1 MPTTTVNA
9 TLQGKVDYETNIAS
23 TNWVG
28 LIRDVSTG
36 NSADTYTTEVGVG
49 TAIRVNLSTG
59 RTNYFGACRRVFLFF
74 DNLDTSIVGTIT
86 ATTLKIYNPFPFFNT
101 CNTIAVE
108 GSAWGNNGTT
118 TTLSTSDYSNLDHST
133 AYSSEKTTWSGGTG
147 VYNDFVLNTTAIT
160 AMNTNGYLNVAIIE
174 GEYDYGNTNPTLDLQ
189 GIATSMKFLDP
200 TYPIKLEITYTPAL
214 NSITTYS
221 SVIGVAAANIS
232 SINSI

>member
-1 MPTTTVNA
+1 MPTTTINA
-9 TLQGKVDYETNIAS
+9 TLQGKVEYETNIAS
-23 TNWVG
+23 TNWTG

-36 NSADTYTTEVGVG
+36 TNADTYTTQIGVG
-49 TAIRVNLSTG
+49 SAIKVGLFTA
-59 RTNYFGACRRVFLFF
+59 RTNYVGELHRVFLFF
-74 DNLDTSIVGTIT
+74 DNLDTNIVGTIT
-86 ATTLKIYNPFPFFNT
+86 ATTLKVYNASVFSNNT
-101 CNTIAVE
+101 HTIAVE

-133 AYSSEKTTWSGGTG
+133 AYSSENTTWNGGTG
-147 VYNDFVLNTTAIT
+147 VYNDFVLNSTAIT

-174 GEYDYGNTNPTLDLQ
+174 GEYDYGNTNPTLDVT
-189 GIATSMKFLDP
+189 GISTAIYFLNP

-221 SVIGVAAANIS
+221 SVIGVEAANIS

>member
-9 TLQGKVDYETNIAS
+9 TLQGSAGLTSNIAS
-23 TNWVG
+23 TNWTG

-36 NSADTYTTEVGVG
+36 DSAITYTTPSSIGS
-49 TAIRVNLSTG
+49 AIRVYLDTG
-59 RTNYFGACRRVFLFF
+59 RTNYIGRCSRVFLFF
-74 DNLDTSIVGTIT
+74 NNLDTSILGTIT
-86 ATTLKIYNPFPFFNT
+86 AATLKIYNASSSSNNT
-101 CNTIAVE
+101 HTIAVE

-133 AYSSEKTTWSGGTG
+133 AYSSENTTWNAGTG
-147 VYNDFVLNTTAIT
+147 VYNDFVLNSTAIT

-174 GEYDYGNTNPTLDLQ
+174 GEYDYDNTNPTLDAAAKNA
-189 GIATSMKFLDP
+189 GIKFLDSA
-200 TYPIKLEITYTPAL
+200 YPIKLVITYTPAF